1 MKRFSELRIRLT
13 VIYTL
18 VTASLTIAVAFIL
31 YFALSLSLE
40 SNTADTLELSA
51 KQLASAYEILLTKS
65 SEGVTGN
72 IGQSFTELSMSLS
85 ESQIDYVI
93 WNADFE
99 IAEESDF
106 RLIDNTILR
115 RYIDRYFTDRP
126 GRAQTQDYQ
135 TDTTDVK
142 ICTYVY
148 VLNSGELNVVQ
159 TVKDMRVERSVLRT
173 PLRTVVF
180 TIFIGLVLSGSAGY
194 FLAGRA
200 LKPIR
205 KSYEMQRDFLADAS
219 HELRT
224 PVSVIQTNL
233 EVLKDNPDE
242 PVENEMSWIDNA
254 YFETKRMKEVIENL
268 LTLAKADAG
277 ETMGPFEPVDLTYL
291 IMGITETLQSVA
303 ARKDIKLIADINEVE
318 LFVAGAE
325 KSLREL
331 ITILVDNAIKYT
343 NPGGQVIVRA
353 YRSADQIRL
362 EVEDNGIGIPQD
374 AIDKIFLRFYRVD
387 KARSRQEGGTG
398 LGLSI
403 AKWIAEEHRA
413 TIRVR
418 SIEGEGTTMIVTF
431 PAFEPGD
438 ENLHR

>member
-1 MKRFSELRIRLT
+1 
-13 VIYTL
+13 
-18 VTASLTIAVAFIL
+18 
-31 YFALSLSLE
+31 
-40 SNTADTLELSA
+40 
-51 KQLASAYEILLTKS
+51 
-65 SEGVTGN
+65 
-72 IGQSFTELSMSLS
+72 
-85 ESQIDYVI
+85 
-93 WNADFE
+93 
-99 IAEESDF
+99 
-106 RLIDNTILR
+106 
-115 RYIDRYFTDRP
+115 
-126 GRAQTQDYQ
+126 
-135 TDTTDVK
+135 
-142 ICTYVY
+142 
-148 VLNSGELNVVQ
+148 
-159 TVKDMRVERSVLRT
+159 
-173 PLRTVVF
+173 
-180 TIFIGLVLSGSAGY
+180 
-194 FLAGRA
+194 
-200 LKPIR
+200 
-205 KSYEMQRDFLADAS
+205 MQRDFLADAS

-233 EVLKDNPDE
+233 EVLKDNPEE

-303 ARKDIKLIADINEVE
+303 DRKDIRLIADINEVE

-353 YRSADQIRL
+353 YRSADTIRL